1 MSDNLREQFED
12 YISGLLLK
20 PDATL
25 QAIQDSA
32 ELNDLPKI
40 SVQPLDGY
48 FLQWLTRLVNATKV
62 VEIGT
67 LAGYSATW
75 IARGLGEGGTL
86 YCVEA
91 SEKHARISRENLTAS
106 KLGSMVDIQQGSGKD
121 ILPKLV
127 AHGPFDLVFID
138 ADKASY
144 PFYLQWAGEN
154 LRAGGLIAAH
164 NAYRNGRV
172 MSPEGDDDRAIDAFN
187 RQLAAD
193 DLFWPMILP
202 LGDGMAIGIRKP

>member
-1 MSDNLREQFED
+1 MSNNLHEQFEN
-12 YISGLLLK
+12 YIGELLLM
-20 PDATL
+20 PDPAL
-25 QAIQDSA
+25 QAIHDSA
-32 ELNDLPKI
+32 ELNALPMI
-40 SVQPLDGY
+40 SVEPLDGY

-75 IARGLGEGGTL
+75 IARGLTEGGTL

-91 SEKHARISRENLTAS
+91 SEKHARISRENLTATG
-106 KLGSMVDIQQGSGKD
+106 LGSLVDIQQGAGKD
-121 ILPKLV
+121 ILPKLT
-127 AHGPFDLVFID
+127 AHSPFDLIFID

-144 PFYLQWAGEN
+144 LYYLDWAGEN
-154 LRAGGLIAAH
+154 LRPGGVVAAH

-187 RQLAAD
+187 RRLATD
-193 DLFWPMILP
+193 DRFWPMILP
-202 LGDGMAIGIRKP
+202 LGDGMALGIRKP